1 MVFVLNQRGEA
12 LMPTKPQKAKKLLK
26 QKKAKVVGYDP
37 FVIQLLYA
45 TGETKQDITLGI
57 DAGSKRI
64 GVSATTK
71 KQELYSAEVELRN
84 DISGLIAT
92 KRQYRRSRRHRKT
105 RYRKAR
111 VDNRK
116 RTKGQ
121 LAPSVQS
128 KVNSHITMID
138 KIHKILPISK
148 IVVEVASF
156 DIQKIKNPDISG
168 VEYNRGEQLGFW
180 NTREYVLHRDG
191 HRCHGEKNCSNK
203 ILNVHHIETRKT
215 GGDSPDNLITLCKE
229 CHKKYHQGKL
239 KLNLVRGQSYRDATF
254 MGIMR
259 WSLYNNLKQLY
270 NDVELTYGYITKNTR
285 IINDLPKEH
294 RIDAFCIA
302 RNMEAKRSKKY
313 YKIRQ
318 VRKKKRSLH
327 EAVARKGRKGPN
339 IAAKRNKKNTK
350 HIKHKKGLN
359 WCLWDKIKVEN
370 QIGYITGFTGN
381 MVYVQD
387 IEGRYIRISTK
398 YKQISINNIK
408 LVGRNNNW
416 ICNEAT

>member
-1 MVFVLNQRGEA
+1 
-12 LMPTKPQKAKKLLK
+12 
-26 QKKAKVVGYDP
+26 
-37 FVIQLLYA
+37 
-45 TGETKQDITLGI
+45 
-57 DAGSKRI
+57 
-64 GVSATTK
+64 
-71 KQELYSAEVELRN
+71 
-84 DISGLIAT
+84 
-92 KRQYRRSRRHRKT
+92 
-105 RYRKAR
+105 
-111 VDNRK
+111 
-116 RTKGQ
+116 
-121 LAPSVQS
+121 
-128 KVNSHITMID
+128 MID
-138 KIHKILPISK
+138 KIH
-148 IVVEVASF
+148 
-156 DIQKIKNPDISG
+156 NISG

-215 GGDSPDNLITLCKE
+215 GGDSPDNLITLCKG

-339 IAAKRNKKNTK
+339 IEAKRNKKNTK
-350 HIKHKKGLN
+350 HIKHKGLH
-359 WCLWDKIKVEN
+359 WCLWDKIKVEG

-416 ICNEAT
+416 ICYEAT